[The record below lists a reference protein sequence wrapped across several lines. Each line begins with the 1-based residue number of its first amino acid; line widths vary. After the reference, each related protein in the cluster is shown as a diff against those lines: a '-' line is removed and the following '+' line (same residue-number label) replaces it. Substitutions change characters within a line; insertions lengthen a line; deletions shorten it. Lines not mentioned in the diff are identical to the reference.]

1 MSKNSN
7 IEWTDDSWNPATGC
21 TKISAGCKNC
31 YMFECVKWLNGMSN
45 IRYLNGTIPTM
56 HLDLV
61 DTPMSW
67 KKPRKVFVCSMS
79 DLFHDDYTDEFI
91 QSVFKTMN
99 KTPQH
104 TYRVLTKRANR
115 LAEMSPNLEWT
126 DNIFPGVSIEN
137 REVYDRL
144 DYLREVPSKNRW
156 LSIEPLLGSVAN
168 INLTD
173 ITWVVVGGESGPN
186 ARDMDVEWVREI
198 RDKCI
203 DEEILLFFKQYGKNE
218 NNPNMFDDTM
228 KKSIKGIKNALY
240 AKGGCVLDGEIYREF
255 PEEKPTENKIIKIG
269 ENDEESK

>member
-21 TKISAGCKNC
+21 TKITKGCKNC
-31 YMFECVKWLNGMSN
+31 YMFQGVKWLNGMSN
-45 IRYLNGTIPTM
+45 VRYLNGATPTM
-56 HLDLV
+56 HFDLV
-61 DTPMSW
+61 DAPRHW

-79 DLFHDDYTDEFI
+79 DLFHDEYTDEFI

-99 KTPQH
+99 ETPQH

-115 LAEMSPNLEWT
+115 LAEMSPELEWT

-144 DYLREVPSKNRW
+144 DYLREVPSDNRW
-156 LSIEPLLGSVAN
+156 LSIEPLLESVA
-168 INLTD
+168 D
-173 ITWVVVGGESGPN
+173 IDLNDIAWVVLGGESGPN

-198 RDKCI
+198 KDKCI

-255 PEEKPTENKIIKIG
+255 PEDKSIDNNEIKIG
-269 ENDEESK
+269 VNNE